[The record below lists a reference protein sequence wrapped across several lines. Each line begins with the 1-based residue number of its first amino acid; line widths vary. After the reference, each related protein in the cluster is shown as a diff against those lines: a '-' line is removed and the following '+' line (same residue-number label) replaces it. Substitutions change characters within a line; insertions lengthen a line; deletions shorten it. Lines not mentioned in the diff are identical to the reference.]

1 MTREHHF
8 NPELKIINKDFP
20 GNLSID
26 GTFTNTDSKERPLFK
41 EVLRFFF
48 SPNPQK
54 KEKKEDP
61 FKVQVRKGKSFLEST
76 EDMIVWLGHSSFFI
90 RINGI
95 TMLTDPVFFSL
106 PFIPRLAEIPC
117 MATDFKG
124 IDYILLSHCHRDH
137 FDIKTLKILTRENP
151 QVTFLAPLK
160 AATLLKQVK
169 PGLKVQEAAWYQQYK
184 VKNHVEIDF
193 LPAVHWNRRGLL
205 DFNKELWGSFMISAG
220 EKRIYFAGDTADG
233 KHFKEIGNFYGNS
246 GTVLMPVGAYKPDYI
261 MKHYHI
267 DPHSAYRAFDELKGE
282 LFLPMH
288 YGTYDLAHEPLGEP
302 IRITREMFKGEPDK
316 LKVPDI
322 GEPVSF

>member
-8 NPELKIINKDFP
+8 NPQLEIINKDFP

-26 GTFTNTDSKERPLFK
+26 GTFTNSNSKEKPLFK

-54 KEKKEDP
+54 KEKKDDP
-61 FKVQVRKGKSFLEST
+61 FKVQVIKGKSFLDST

-95 TMLTDPVFFSL
+95 SMLTDPVFFSL

-117 MATDFKG
+117 MVTDFKG

-137 FDIKTLKILTRENP
+137 FDIKTLKILCRENP
-151 QVTFLAPLK
+151 HVTFLAPLN
-160 AATLLKQVK
+160 AGNLLKKVK
-169 PGLKVQEAAWYQQYK
+169 PGLKIQEAAWYQRFK
-184 VKNHVEIDF
+184 VKNDVAIDF

-220 EKRIYFAGDTADG
+220 EKKVYFAGDTADG
-233 KHFKEIGNFYGNS
+233 AHFKEIGSLYGSS
-246 GTVLMPVGAYKPDYI
+246 GIVLMPIGAYKPDYI

-267 DPHSAYRAFDELKGE
+267 SPQDAFRAFVELKGE

-288 YGTYDLAHEPLGEP
+288 YGTYDLANEPLGEP
-302 IRITREMFKGEPDK
+302 VRLIKDLFKSERDK
-316 LKVPDI
+316 LMVPDI
-322 GEPVSF
+322 GEMVSV